1 MKSKRR
7 NTQHV
12 RSLFCLLEN
21 PLELHRRKLLL
32 WFSHLPREETQFGGY
47 LSQEAMQVEPLILER
62 RPEDHAGL
70 LGSSSPHTGNQLSPS
85 VSLEQL
91 FEPAQAQDRGQ
102 GVNVVL
108 YGAVGTGKSTVF
120 RKLVLDWCCGKS
132 LTHFS
137 LLIPFS
143 CEDLA
148 QLDK

>member
-1 MKSKRR
+1 M
-7 NTQHV
+7 
-12 RSLFCLLEN
+12 FC
-21 PLELHRRKLLL
+21 PLETPLDLHKRKLLL
-32 WFSHLPREETQFGGY
+32 WFSHLPREENQFGGY
-47 LSQEAMQVEPLILER
+47 LSPEAMQVEPLILER

-70 LGSSSPHTGNQLSPS
+70 LGSSLHTRNQLSPS

-91 FEPAQAQDRGQ
+91 FEPAQDRGQ

-132 LTHFS
+132 LSHFS

-148 QLDK
+148 QLVK

>member
-1 MKSKRR
+1 M
-7 NTQHV
+7 
-12 RSLFCLLEN
+12 
-21 PLELHRRKLLL
+21 HRRKLFL
-32 WFSHLPREETQFGGY
+32 WFSHLPREETFFGAY
-47 LSQEAMQVEPLILER
+47 LSPKAMQVEPLILER

-70 LGSSSPHTGNQLSPS
+70 LGSSLHSRNHLVPS

-91 FEPAQAQDRGQ
+91 FEPARDRGQ

-120 RKLVLDWCCGKS
+120 RKLVLDWCTGKS
-132 LTHFS
+132 LSHFS

-148 QLDK
+148 QLTK